1 MAPSSFQGRC
11 WLHHLHKCAARTEF
25 CSFSSQALN
34 SKGLNGPGNS
44 EEEYSV
50 VATQGRVSSS
60 MSIGWAN
67 QEVRICSD
75 FFKWQKVVLAL
86 PHSTLLS
93 KPLSSL
99 FHGNKC
105 GFDYLIEVPDLKLL
119 LNNLAGLGGQCH
131 VFQRRVAY

>member
-1 MAPSSFQGRC
+1 M
-11 WLHHLHKCAARTEF
+11 
-25 CSFSSQALN
+25 
-34 SKGLNGPGNS
+34 
-44 EEEYSV
+44 

-119 LNNLAGLGGQCH
+119 LNNPAGLGGQCH